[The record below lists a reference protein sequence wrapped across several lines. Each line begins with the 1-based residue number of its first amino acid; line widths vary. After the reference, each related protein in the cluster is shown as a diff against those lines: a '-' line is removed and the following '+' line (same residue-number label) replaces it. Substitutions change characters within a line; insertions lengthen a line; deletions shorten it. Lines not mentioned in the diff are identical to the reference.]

1 MNSVAEAR
9 AVMEYARANTVMI
22 ANRETYLNFSRSK
35 SINHVPRTGR
45 VAGSDAH
52 LYAPTGPGAAL
63 GVGGGAPGQ
72 GMPGMAPP
80 MQPGAAG
87 PGGALMSAPTAPGR
101 DPGPQPPG
109 CHTLMMSV
117 RRPLYPITVDVIQ
130 AILAPYGGPVRVVIF
145 LKNGIQALVELA
157 DEATAARIMAELQGK
172 DIYDGCCTLHIEWG
186 KQDRLTVKANN
197 EVTRDFTNPALP
209 TNSAREQ
216 LQAMAQINAR
226 TAAELAHGGGAGPAA
241 APGGMPGA
249 MPGMPGG
256 VPGMGAV
263 PVAAA
268 SNPWEQAALDGGD
281 YTRAMTV
288 PDHPGIAK
296 PQPLPP
302 SLAPGQPR
310 AVLSVGN
317 LNPAYVT
324 CESLFN
330 LFSLYGNVQR
340 IKLLPKQGDVGSA
353 VVQLQDNLQA
363 DAAVASLAGTTLF
376 GRPIDVQYCRD
387 QFIPT
392 SFGPSDPLPATDFAG
407 SSHHRFRKP
416 EHFKHLYRPQRT
428 LHFSNAPPNW
438 DEEAASAFFAEHGTK
453 QPVQAKVFGKTTS
466 TGRTYEK
473 RCVPPGRARA
483 PPLTATFPVRSAGL
497 VEFDSEMS
505 ATEAVLLCNHSVVDG
520 CTIKL
525 AFSLNS
531 LTSRSS
537 GP

>member
-1 MNSVAEAR
+1 MNTVAEAR

-63 GVGGGAPGQ
+63 AAGGGAANL

-80 MQPGAAG
+80 MPPGAAG
-87 PGGALMSAPTAPGR
+87 TGGGLIGTPAAPSR

-130 AILAPYGGPVRVVIF
+130 AILAPFGGPVRVVIF
-145 LKNGIQALVELA
+145 LKNGVQALVELA
-157 DEATAARIMAELQGK
+157 DEAATARVMAELQGK

-186 KQDRLTVKANN
+186 KQDKLTVKANN
-197 EVTRDFTNPALP
+197 EVTRDFTNPSLP

-226 TAAELAHGGGAGPAA
+226 TANELAQGAGAMPASM
-241 APGGMPGA
+241 PGGVPGG

-256 VPGMGAV
+256 V

-363 DAAVASLAGTTLF
+363 DAAVASLAGSTLF

-416 EHFKHLYRPQRT
+416 EHFKHVYRPQRT
-428 LHFSNAPPNW
+428 LHFSNAPQHW
-438 DEEAASAFFAEHGTK
+438 DEAAAAAFFAEQGTK
-453 QPVQAKVFGKTTS
+453 QPVQTKVFGKTTS

-473 RCVPPGRARA
+473 RCVPSGPYGLAR
-483 PPLTATFPVRSAGL
+483 PLTALSPL
-497 VEFDSEMS
+497 Q
-505 ATEAVLLCNHSVVDG
+505 
-520 CTIKL
+520 
-525 AFSLNS
+525 
-531 LTSRSS
+531 SR
-537 GP
+537 PRRV